1 MRDLSNMSSISFAD
15 VKKHYRT
22 HNNVCEKTFQLN
34 LNEQLHNM
42 ELENEGNAK
51 HQVMNDTI
59 DGLESLRKSTKKQQT
74 IRRGRQSL
82 LKTKIAF
89 RGGND
94 SNLLIMGDYDQKE
107 VGQLP
112 IETLFSKV
120 RIEKLRSEHR
130 KSMLR

>member
-1 MRDLSNMSSISFAD
+1 
-15 VKKHYRT
+15 
-22 HNNVCEKTFQLN
+22 
-34 LNEQLHNM
+34 M

-51 HQVMNDTI
+51 PQVMNDTI

-94 SNLLIMGDYDQKE
+94 SNLLIMGDYDYKE